1 MIKGK
6 RGWIREEVPR
16 IILAVLVVSIIIYG
30 AYLLYSSYGN
40 QENQKAKTFIDS
52 LEGKINALED
62 GESNEFTFRT
72 AKGWTLTSYS
82 KQDAKVPDKCFG
94 KGCIC
99 ICNIDCSDVKSC
111 NVDSVLSSCQDTGYC
126 RKINVENVKVNNIVL
141 ETSLGGE
148 PFIYSYKGFST
159 ELERISINKVIKEIN
174 MTFHSEVVSFN
185 RYQDVPS
192 GAGGV

>member
-62 GESNEFTFRT
+62 GENNEFTFRT

-82 KQDAKVPDKCFG
+82 KQDANVPDKCFG

-99 ICNIDCSDVKSC
+99 ICNMDCSGLSC
-111 NVDSVLSSCQDTGYC
+111 SKESILDSCQATGYC
-126 RKINVENVKVNNIVL
+126 RKINVDNVKVYNIPFGSGVI
-141 ETSLGGE
+141 GK

-159 ELERISINKVIKEIN
+159 ELERISISKGDKIIITSNDESISVG
-174 MTFHSEVVSFN
+174 
-185 RYQDVPS
+185 S
-192 GAGGV
+192 GAGSG